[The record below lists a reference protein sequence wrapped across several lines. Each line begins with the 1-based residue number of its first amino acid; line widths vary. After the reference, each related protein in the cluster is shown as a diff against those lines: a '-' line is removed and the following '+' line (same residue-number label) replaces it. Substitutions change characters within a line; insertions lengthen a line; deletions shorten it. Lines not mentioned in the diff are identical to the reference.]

1 MCPKDFITGRREDQ
15 ALTPKNTALL
25 LRRDQSLCVKC
36 LDWDRPV
43 TEVWSLIRV
52 ISIHRRTAVLGR
64 QGVVNLIFYV
74 QAEVFGQMTFRQFM
88 HSYSEIKCPLF
99 G

>member
-15 ALTPKNTALL
+15 ALTPKNAALL

-43 TEVWSLIRV
+43 TEVWSLRATHLGKANV
-52 ISIHRRTAVLGR
+52 VVKNLETAPNGKKFL
-64 QGVVNLIFYV
+64 L
-74 QAEVFGQMTFRQFM
+74 
-88 HSYSEIKCPLF
+88 
-99 G
+99 